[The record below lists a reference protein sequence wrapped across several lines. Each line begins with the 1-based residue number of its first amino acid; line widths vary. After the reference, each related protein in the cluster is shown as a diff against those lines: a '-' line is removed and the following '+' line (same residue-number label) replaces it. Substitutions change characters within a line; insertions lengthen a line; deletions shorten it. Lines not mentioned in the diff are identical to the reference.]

1 MRALY
6 ARDGKYLKKENFQ
19 EAIMKKFSIKSLL
32 VLVLALVLAV
42 SLVLV
47 ACDKKDDGGKDNG
60 GGEEVQGYT
69 AGEYF
74 TKLWDL
80 SKSIGNETIAANQN
94 IAVSADLGV
103 ELAVKSTANNAVTKK
118 VGIGFAIDAVLDRH
132 NVRTEAEIAS
142 GTFNNANVSKDTAL
156 KIKV

>member
-1 MRALY
+1 MPFLQSGVDYYPIYGYNNIKQIEPYMRALY

-47 ACDKKDDGGKDNG
+47 ACNKKDDGGKGNG

-94 IAVSADLGV
+94 IAVSADLV
-103 ELAVKSTANNAVTKK
+103 WNLQSSPPSTM
-118 VGIGFAIDAVLDRH
+118 L
-132 NVRTEAEIAS
+132 
-142 GTFNNANVSKDTAL
+142 
-156 KIKV
+156 